1 MIDFDIYFPLFENIL
16 NGDLNPLLPA
26 NDDGYRYAARLEQM
40 IVVSVQDTGV
50 YGLTFQSPF
59 NLKTRY
65 YHRRILADTLLYIAD
80 MRDLLQEE
88 DNSKIRSFLRNQLL
102 DKHLTTCLMRL
113 GEKIQKEALHI
124 ELLND
129 SLDSASN
136 NQLSNIYIFQF
147 LKVCIAKAYLEIQEL
162 LADVVVVKQ
171 SEALLY
177 TSLVGEQFPVKQ
189 FLKRRKA
196 PEIKIET
203 VDKPTTNASVS
214 KVTHYTTKEAL
225 AVLGY
230 SESTLLRYKKNPDF
244 PKAVK
249 LRNKDMYVKSEID
262 SWKATKI

>member
-1 MIDFDIYFPLFENIL
+1 MNLDIYFPLFENIL
-16 NGDLNPLLPA
+16 HGDLNPLLPA
-26 NDDGYRYAARLEQM
+26 NDDGYHYTARLEHM
-40 IVVSVQDTGV
+40 IVVSVKDTGI
-50 YGLTFQSPF
+50 YGLTFQAPF

-65 YHRRILADTLLYIAD
+65 YHRKILADTLLYIAD

-88 DNSKIRSFLRNQLL
+88 GNSKIRSFLRNQLL

-113 GEKIQKEALHI
+113 GEKIQKEALHV

-129 SLDSASN
+129 SSNQVSN
-136 NQLSNIYIFQF
+136 NQLSNIYVLQF
-147 LKVCIAKAYLEIQEL
+147 LKVCIAKAYLEIQDV

-196 PEIKIET
+196 PEIKNET
-203 VDKPTTNASVS
+203 VDKVTTNAAVS
-214 KVTHYTTKEAL
+214 KETHYTSKEVM

-244 PKAVK
+244 PVAVK
-249 LRNKDMYVKSEID
+249 QGNKDMYLKSEIEAL
-262 SWKATKI
+262 KATRL